1 MEKKEKTPKNNNFS
15 FSNKDLKNL
24 KNCQKNNISNSL
36 KIINTQSFSISTGID
51 DIKENE
57 NKEHLSMKNLKI
69 FDSISLDNGDTI
81 PNKPSLY
88 KYKIEETSNCIDKN
102 EKKISS
108 NDNNLLN
115 IEATVFDNLKSNVN
129 KSNNSLILK
138 NVNVNNICLDKNKKL
153 PLNNLKINNI
163 NNIKKNNDINNYDNN
178 QTFAENNIKIIKK
191 VKNNTKYENKLLK
204 NIPPKK
210 SSLYES
216 KYLLS
221 ANNYNNKNY
230 SKLNRS
236 YIPNIFYNHLMIQNI
251 KIKNNNSSYFSVCTT
266 NRIKGKLLTLL
277 YCSPVKNI

>member
-1 MEKKEKTPKNNNFS
+1 MEKKENSPKNYNFS

-69 FDSISLDNGDTI
+69 FDSISLDNEDTI

-88 KYKIEETSNCIDKN
+88 KYKKEETSNCIDKN
-102 EKKISS
+102 QKKISS
-108 NDNNLLN
+108 NDNNLSN
-115 IEATVFDNLKSNVN
+115 IEATVFDNLKNNVN

-138 NVNVNNICLDKNKKL
+138 NVNNICLDKNKKL

-163 NNIKKNNDINNYDNN
+163 NNIKKNNDINNYENN
-178 QTFAENNIKIIKK
+178 QIFAEVNIKNIKNK
-191 VKNNTKYENKLLK
+191 TKYEKKLLK
-204 NIPPKK
+204 NTPPKK
-210 SSLYES
+210 PSLYES

-236 YIPNIFYNHLMIQNI
+236 CVPNIFYNHLMIQNI
-251 KIKNNNSSYFSVCTT
+251 KIKNNNSSYFLVCTT

-277 YCSPVKNI
+277 YCRPVKNI